1 MTRMR
6 IQLLILL
13 LVIILFAGTYILVK
27 NAIMKDVGELPGN
40 TQPEEEHVHEI
51 NTRKTQKKDLEGY
64 DRATCVNAGFYKEVY
79 YCDCG
84 EKMGEERKSEPA
96 LGHSMTENG
105 KGNECTRCGLLV
117 DSQGLK
123 FELVDGLYYAVTGMG
138 SCKDKNVVI
147 PAEQDGVPVRAIA
160 KEVFLGK
167 SSIVSVKIPDSV
179 AIIGDKAFNNCTGL
193 KKVSL
198 GNSVT
203 SFGEEVFG
211 GCNELAYNQYD
222 NANYL
227 GNDINPYVV
236 LVSAKSGD
244 ILSCEINADTK
255 VIAPMAFADCALVH
269 EIRIPS
275 RVKIIGAKA
284 FYNCTGLLGFTLG
297 ESVVEVG
304 DKAFMYCHRL
314 IEVYD
319 LSPEITVTQGDIGY
333 GYLGHYAKDV
343 YTSSD
348 AQSKLVNKDGFVFYE
363 NGIERYLMAYDGD
376 NPVVTLPTDNNY
388 EVYSHAFSG
397 LEITDITVVEG
408 ITAIGNYAF
417 KNCKLLTTVIL
428 PDSLTAISEGAFEGC
443 EVITSISIPK
453 NVISVGNHAFKGCK
467 ALEQITIP
475 EGVSTINDYCFMECV
490 ALEKITLEGSITSVG
505 DHAFDGCKKLSA
517 FNFNSVISVGD
528 YAFNGCAAITEIN
541 LKNVQTIGDFA
552 FSNVG
557 VKSLTIPTATT
568 SVGAHA
574 FAGCES
580 LNSLTVSA
588 GRGAVLTF
596 GAFAFEDCTALTS
609 VSVGNKVT
617 KIADSM
623 FSGCTSLASITL
635 GADVSAVGNRAFYNC
650 DDLVKVKITG
660 IKSIGD
666 CAFMGCTRLG
676 SVEFGTKL
684 TTIGDGAFS
693 ECYNLTSI
701 SIPSGVTSIGDD
713 AFLNCFKLC
722 EVYIANRKEGMN
734 IEGSRLTEYALN
746 VRYQSDD
753 AVRIYQYDGFVFYL
767 GEVNYLLG
775 YIGDEV
781 NLVLPESVNGK
792 AYEIYNHAFFRHEDL
807 QSVDFG
813 NALVTNVGD
822 NAFADC
828 TSLSQVTLS
837 KNVKTIGSYVFLNCE
852 NLTTLVIPE
861 GSELTSVGSYAFS
874 GCDLSGVAFGDKLT
888 TVGDYAFKGNEN
900 LVKVSFAGPVSYI
913 GDYAFAGCGVSEL
926 TIAGGKNGVIGI
938 SAFEKTDIAAIV
950 IPEGFV
956 SVKANAFK
964 DCAEVTSVSIPASLI
979 EIGKDAF
986 LATSP
991 DSIDVAAG
999 NQVYTSNSGC
1009 LVETHSFTVVLGS
1022 NFATIPSTAK
1032 IIGSGAFKGCS
1043 LLTEID
1049 LSGVIRINDG
1059 AFAECH
1065 GLESVVLGNN
1075 LVSLGSEAFM
1085 KCIKLA
1091 SINIP
1096 GSLSVISASAFEKC
1110 SALESVVINPG
1121 VQLIDKAAF
1130 KDCGIA
1136 SLVIGEGV
1144 TEIGNNA
1151 FENCD
1156 SLETVNIP
1164 EGVVLIGEGAFVNCN
1179 GITTVV
1185 IGQGTT
1191 KILANAFNGC
1201 DKLTTITLP
1210 CTLTE
1215 VGANAFIGCNG
1226 VKTIIFDGTRNQYN
1240 AIAIDKTNSIF
1251 ENKSVNVVITK

>member
-13 LVIILFAGTYILVK
+13 LVIVLFAGTYVLVR
-27 NAIMKDVGELPGN
+27 NAIMKDIGELPGD
-40 TQPEEEHVHEI
+40 TQPEEEHVHVI
-51 NTRKTQKKDLEGY
+51 NTRKTQKKDIEGY

-84 EKMGEERKSEPA
+84 EKMGEEIKSEPA
-96 LGHSMTENG
+96 LGHSMTDSG

-117 DSQGLK
+117 DSKGLK
-123 FELVDGLYYAVTGMG
+123 YELVDGLYYAVTGMG
-138 SCKDKNVVI
+138 SCKDKNLVI
-147 PAEQDGVPVRAIA
+147 PAQQDGIPVRAIA
-160 KEVFLGK
+160 KEAFSGK

-179 AIIGDKAFNNCTGL
+179 AVIGDQAFNNCTGL

-203 SFGEEVFG
+203 SFGQGVFA
-211 GCNELAYNQYD
+211 GCKDLEYNQYD
-222 NANYL
+222 NAKYL

-236 LVSAKSGD
+236 LVSAVTID
-244 ILSCEINADTK
+244 ILNCEINADTK
-255 VIAPMAFADCALVH
+255 VIAPMAFADCALIHDVK
-269 EIRIPS
+269 IPD
-275 RVKIIGAKA
+275 RVKVIGDKA
-284 FYNCTGLLGFTLG
+284 FYNCTGLLGLTLG
-297 ESVVEVG
+297 ESVAEVG

-314 IEVYD
+314 VEVYD
-319 LSPEITVTQGDIGY
+319 LSHAIAVTRGDIGY
-333 GYLGHYAKDV
+333 GYIGHYAKDV
-343 YTSSD
+343 YTSRD
-348 AQSKLVNKDGFVFYE
+348 AESKLVNKDGFIFYE
-363 NGIERYLMAYDGD
+363 NGVERYLMAYDGD

-397 LEITDITVVEG
+397 LKITDVTVVEG

-417 KNCKLLTTVIL
+417 KNCKELTAVSL
-428 PDSLTAISEGAFEGC
+428 PDSLTSISEGAFEGC
-443 EVITSISIPK
+443 EKIISISLPK

-467 ALEQITIP
+467 ALAKITLP
-475 EGVSTINDYCFMECV
+475 EGVSVINDYCFMECV
-490 ALEKITLEGSITSVG
+490 ALETITVEGSITSVG
-505 DHAFDGCKKLSA
+505 DHAFDGCKALA
-517 FNFNSVISVGD
+517 EFNFKNVASVGD
-528 YAFNGCAAITEIN
+528 YAFNGCVAITEIN
-541 LKNVQTIGDFA
+541 LKNVQTIGDYA

-568 SVGAHA
+568 FVGAHA
-574 FAGCES
+574 FAGCKS
-580 LNSLTVSA
+580 LVDLTVSA
-588 GRGAVLTF
+588 GRSAALTF
-596 GAFAFEDCTALTS
+596 GAFAFEDCTSLTTA
-609 VSVGNKVT
+609 SVGNKVT
-617 KIADSM
+617 TLSDSM
-623 FSGCTSLASITL
+623 FSGCTSLVSITL

-650 DDLVKVKITG
+650 DDLVAVKLSGVKT
-660 IKSIGD
+660 IGNS
-666 CAFMGCTRLG
+666 AFMGCTRLG
-676 SVEFGTKL
+676 VVELGTKL
-684 TTIGDGAFS
+684 TSIGDGAFS
-693 ECYNLTSI
+693 ECYNLTSV

-713 AFLNCFKLC
+713 AFLNCFKLV

-734 IEGSRLTEYALN
+734 IEGSLLTEYALN
-746 VRYQSDD
+746 VRYKADD
-753 AVRIYQYDGFVFYL
+753 AVCIYQKDGFVFYL

-775 YIGDEV
+775 YIGDELNV
-781 NLVLPESVNGK
+781 TLPESVNGK
-792 AYEIYNHAFFRHEDL
+792 AYDVYNHAFFRHEDL

-813 NALVTNVGD
+813 NALVGNVGD

-828 TSLSQVTLS
+828 TSLTKVTLS

-852 NLTTLVIPE
+852 TLETFALPE
-861 GSELTSVGSYAFS
+861 GSELTSVGAYAFS
-874 GCDLSGVAFGDKLT
+874 GCNLSSIAFGEKLV
-888 TVGDYAFKGNEN
+888 TVGEYAFKGNKN
-900 LVKVSFAGPVSYI
+900 LEKVSFAGLVSYI
-913 GDYAFAGCGVSEL
+913 GDFAFAECGVSEV
-926 TIAGGKNGVIGI
+926 TIAGGNNGIIGI
-938 SAFEKTDIAAIV
+938 SAFEKTGIVSIV

-964 DCAEVTSVSIPASLI
+964 DCAEVTSISIPASLS

-991 DSIDVAAG
+991 NSIEVASG
-999 NQVYTSNSGC
+999 NPVYSSANGC

-1049 LSGVIRINDG
+1049 LSGVIRINDN
-1059 AFAECH
+1059 AFAECY

-1110 SALESVVINPG
+1110 SGLENVVINPG
-1121 VQLIDKAAF
+1121 VQLIDKSAF
-1130 KDCGIA
+1130 KECGIK
-1136 SLVIGEGV
+1136 SVVIGYGV
-1144 TEIGNNA
+1144 TEIADHA

-1156 SLETVNIP
+1156 ALTSVNIP
-1164 EGVVLIGEGAFVNCN
+1164 EGVALIGASAFADCG
-1179 GITTVV
+1179 GITDVV

-1191 KILANAFNGC
+1191 KISAEAFKNCDLLTTVTLPYTLAEVGMNAF
-1201 DKLTTITLP
+1201 
-1210 CTLTE
+1210 
-1215 VGANAFIGCNG
+1215 ANCNA
-1226 VKTIIFDGTRNQYN
+1226 VKTIVFDGTRSQYN

-1251 ENKSVNVVITK
+1251 ENKSVSVVIVK